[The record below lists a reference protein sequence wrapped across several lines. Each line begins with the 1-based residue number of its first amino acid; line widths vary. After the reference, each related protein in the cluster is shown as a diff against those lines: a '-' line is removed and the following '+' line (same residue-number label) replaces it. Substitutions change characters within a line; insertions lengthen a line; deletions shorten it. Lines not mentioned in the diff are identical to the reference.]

1 MCHFQACGSGDV
13 VKAWSIKDL
22 NQGFYES
29 FGANTI
35 FKGITMSAAVS
46 IPNPIK
52 ELFKQDKVALG
63 MNVRL
68 ARSGDIAGI
77 AKSTGHDFI
86 FIDMQHSL
94 YNVETVGH
102 IALAA
107 IGVGIA
113 PLARVRSCDDP
124 QTQVLLD
131 NGVMGI
137 VFPDIGTAEQAQRAV
152 ARAKYP
158 PIGTRSVSGGY
169 PIFNYRPM
177 NIAQAVPA
185 LQDNTLV
192 ACMIETQE
200 GLDNIDAICAVN
212 GVDVIHVGS
221 NDLLTAMGKP
231 GTFGSA
237 EHVAALDK
245 VIAACKKHG
254 KIPGVGGDRNLA
266 RQVEFI
272 RKGMR
277 FITTNSEI
285 AFILAEG
292 SRVTGELRTA
302 LA

>member
-1 MCHFQACGSGDV
+1 MA
-13 VKAWSIKDL
+13 
-22 NQGFYES
+22 ES
-29 FGANTI
+29 L
-35 FKGITMSAAVS
+35 
-46 IPNPIK
+46 PNPIK
-52 ELFKQDKVALG
+52 ELFKQDKIALG

-86 FIDMQHSL
+86 FIDAQHSL
-94 YNVETVGH
+94 YNVETIGH

-113 PLARVRSCDDP
+113 PLVRVRSYNDP

-137 VFPDIGTAEQAQRAV
+137 VFPDVNTADQAREAV
-152 ARAKYP
+152 RRSKYP
-158 PIGTRSVSGGY
+158 PIGTRSVGGGY
-169 PIFNYRPM
+169 PILNYKPTPVPD
-177 NIAQAVPA
+177 AVAA

-192 ACMIETQE
+192 VCMIETQE
-200 GLDNIDAICAVN
+200 GLDNVEGIAAVE
-212 GVDVIHVGS
+212 GVDVVHVGS
-221 NDLLTAMGKP
+221 NDLLTAMGMP
-231 GTFGSA
+231 GAFGCPQ
-237 EHVAALDK
+237 HIAALEK

-266 RQVEFI
+266 RQVAFI

-302 LA
+302 LK

>member
-1 MCHFQACGSGDV
+1 MPDELEKSM
-13 VKAWSIKDL
+13 
-22 NQGFYES
+22 
-29 FGANTI
+29 ANRI
-35 FKGITMSAAVS
+35 S
-46 IPNPIK
+46 IPNPVK

-107 IGVGIA
+107 IGVGVA
-113 PLARVRSCDDP
+113 PLARVSGYDDP

-137 VFPDIGTAEQAQRAV
+137 VFPDINNAAQARRAV

-158 PIGTRSVSGGY
+158 PLGTRSVGGGY
-169 PIFNYRPM
+169 PILNYRPTPVPD
-177 NIAQAVPA
+177 AVAA

-192 ACMIETQE
+192 VCMIETQE
-200 GLDNIDAICAVN
+200 GLDNVDAICAVE

-231 GTFGSA
+231 GAFGSA
-237 EHVAALDK
+237 GHVAALDK

-277 FITTNSEI
+277 FITTNSDI

-302 LA
+302 LG

>member
-1 MCHFQACGSGDV
+1 MA
-13 VKAWSIKDL
+13 L
-22 NQGFYES
+22 
-29 FGANTI
+29 TL
-35 FKGITMSAAVS
+35 
-46 IPNPIK
+46 PNPIK
-52 ELFKQDKVALG
+52 ELFKQDKIALG

-86 FIDMQHSL
+86 FIDAQHSL
-94 YNVETVGH
+94 YNVETIGH

-107 IGVGIA
+107 IGVGVA
-113 PLARVRSCDDP
+113 PLVRVRSYNDP

-137 VFPDIGTAEQAQRAV
+137 VFPDVSTAAQAREAV
-152 ARAKYP
+152 RRSKYP
-158 PIGTRSVSGGY
+158 PIGTRSVGGGY
-169 PIFNYRPM
+169 PILNYKPTPVPD
-177 NIAQAVPA
+177 AVAA

-192 ACMIETQE
+192 VCMIETQE
-200 GLDNIDAICAVN
+200 GLDNVEAICAVE
-212 GVDVIHVGS
+212 GVDVVHVGS

-231 GTFGSA
+231 GSFGSA
-237 EHVAALDK
+237 EHIAALEK

-254 KIPGVGGDRNLA
+254 KIPGVGGDRSLA
-266 RQVEFI
+266 RQVDFI

-302 LA
+302 LK

>member
-1 MCHFQACGSGDV
+1 M
-13 VKAWSIKDL
+13 
-22 NQGFYES
+22 
-29 FGANTI
+29 T
-35 FKGITMSAAVS
+35 VS

-52 ELFKQDKVALG
+52 ELFKQDKIALG

-86 FIDMQHSL
+86 FIDAQHSL
-94 YNVETVGH
+94 YNVETIGH

-113 PLARVRSCDDP
+113 PLVRVRSYNDP

-137 VFPDIGTAEQAQRAV
+137 VFPDVNTADQAREAV
-152 ARAKYP
+152 RRSKYP
-158 PIGTRSVSGGY
+158 PIGTRSVGGGY
-169 PIFNYRPM
+169 PILNYKPTPVPD
-177 NIAQAVPA
+177 AVAA

-192 ACMIETQE
+192 VCMIETQE
-200 GLDNIDAICAVN
+200 GLDNVEGIAAVE
-212 GVDVIHVGS
+212 GVDVVHVGS
-221 NDLLTAMGKP
+221 NDLLTAMGMP
-231 GTFGSA
+231 GAFGCPQ
-237 EHVAALDK
+237 HIAALEK

-266 RQVEFI
+266 RQVAFI

-302 LA
+302 LK

>member
-1 MCHFQACGSGDV
+1 M
-13 VKAWSIKDL
+13 
-22 NQGFYES
+22 
-29 FGANTI
+29 
-35 FKGITMSAAVS
+35 AVS
-46 IPNPIK
+46 LPNPIK
-52 ELFKQDKVALG
+52 ELFKQDKIALG

-86 FIDMQHSL
+86 FIDAQHSL
-94 YNVETVGH
+94 YNVETIGH

-113 PLARVRSCDDP
+113 PLVRVRSYNDP

-137 VFPDIGTAEQAQRAV
+137 VFPDVNTTDQAREAV
-152 ARAKYP
+152 RRSKYP
-158 PIGTRSVSGGY
+158 PIGTRSVGGGY
-169 PIFNYRPM
+169 PILNYKPTPVPD
-177 NIAQAVPA
+177 AVAA

-192 ACMIETQE
+192 VCMIETQE
-200 GLDNIDAICAVN
+200 GLDNVEAIAAVE
-212 GVDVIHVGS
+212 GVDVVHVGS
-221 NDLLTAMGKP
+221 NDLLTAMGMP
-231 GTFGSA
+231 GAFGCPQ
-237 EHVAALDK
+237 HIAALEK

-266 RQVEFI
+266 RQVAFI

-302 LA
+302 LK

>member
-1 MCHFQACGSGDV
+1 M
-13 VKAWSIKDL
+13 
-22 NQGFYES
+22 
-29 FGANTI
+29 
-35 FKGITMSAAVS
+35 AVLL
-46 IPNPIK
+46 PNPIK
-52 ELFKQDKVALG
+52 ELFRQDKIALG

-86 FIDMQHSL
+86 FIDCQHSL

-102 IALAA
+102 IAMAA
-107 IGVGIA
+107 NGCGIA
-113 PLARVRSCDDP
+113 PLARVSGCDDP

-137 VFPDIGTAEQAQRAV
+137 VFPDVNTAEQARRAV
-152 ARAKYP
+152 NRCKYP
-158 PIGTRSVSGGY
+158 PIGTRSVGGGY
-169 PIFNYRPM
+169 PILNYRPTPVPD
-177 NIAQAVPA
+177 AVAA

-192 ACMIETQE
+192 VCMIETQE
-200 GLDNIDAICAVN
+200 GLDNVEAICAVE

-231 GTFGSA
+231 GSFGSA
-237 EHVAALDK
+237 QHIAALEK
-245 VIAACKKHG
+245 VIAACKKYG
-254 KIPGVGGDRNLA
+254 KMPDMNGDRNLA

>member
-1 MCHFQACGSGDV
+1 MAGTET
-13 VKAWSIKDL
+13 L
-22 NQGFYES
+22 
-29 FGANTI
+29 
-35 FKGITMSAAVS
+35 
-46 IPNPIK
+46 PNPIK

-86 FIDMQHSL
+86 FVDAQHSL
-94 YNVETVGH
+94 YNVETIGH

-107 IGVGIA
+107 LGVGVA
-113 PLARVRSCDDP
+113 PLVRVRSFDDP

-131 NGVMGI
+131 NGVVGI
-137 VFPDIGTAEQAQRAV
+137 VFPDVNNADQAREAV
-152 ARAKYP
+152 RRAKYP
-158 PIGTRSVSGGY
+158 PIGTRSVGGGY
-169 PIFNYRPM
+169 PILNYRPTPVPD
-177 NIAQAVPA
+177 AVAA

-192 ACMIETQE
+192 VCMIETQE
-200 GLDNIDAICAVN
+200 GLDNIDAICAVE

-231 GTFGSA
+231 GSFGSA
-237 EHVAALDK
+237 EHIAALEK

-254 KIPGVGGDRNLA
+254 KVPGVGGDRNLA

-292 SRVTGELRTA
+292 SRVTGELRKA
-302 LA
+302 ISA

>member
-1 MCHFQACGSGDV
+1 M
-13 VKAWSIKDL
+13 
-22 NQGFYES
+22 
-29 FGANTI
+29 
-35 FKGITMSAAVS
+35 AVLL
-46 IPNPIK
+46 PNPIK
-52 ELFKQDKVALG
+52 ELFKQDKIALG

-86 FIDMQHSL
+86 FIDAQHSL
-94 YNVETVGH
+94 YNVETIGH

-113 PLARVRSCDDP
+113 PLVRVRSYNDP

-137 VFPDIGTAEQAQRAV
+137 VFPDVNTADQAREAV
-152 ARAKYP
+152 RHSKYP
-158 PIGTRSVSGGY
+158 PIGTRSVGGGY
-169 PIFNYRPM
+169 PILNYKPTPVPD
-177 NIAQAVPA
+177 AVAA

-192 ACMIETQE
+192 VCMIETQE
-200 GLDNIDAICAVN
+200 GLDNVEGIAAVE
-212 GVDVIHVGS
+212 GVDVVHVGS
-221 NDLLTAMGKP
+221 NDLLTAMGMP
-231 GTFGSA
+231 GAFGCPQ
-237 EHVAALDK
+237 HIAALEK
-245 VIAACKKHG
+245 VIAAGKKHG

-266 RQVEFI
+266 RQVAFI

-302 LA
+302 LK